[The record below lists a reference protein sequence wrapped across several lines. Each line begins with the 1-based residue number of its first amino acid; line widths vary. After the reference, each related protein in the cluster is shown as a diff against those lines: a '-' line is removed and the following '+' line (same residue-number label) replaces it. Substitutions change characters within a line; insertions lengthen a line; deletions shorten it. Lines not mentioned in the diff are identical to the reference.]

1 MKKVNY
7 FAIDIAKYISA
18 LLVVCIHTFP
28 LLDVSEPANTF
39 LIQAVCRIAVPFF
52 FAVSSFLFFSKIKAK
67 RGPNDP
73 ENLFQLKHYP
83 LSCLERSI
91 SAIYISVVA
100 FQRLCMDLCRT
111 LDL

>member
-52 FAVSSFLFFSKIKAK
+52 FAVSSFLFF
-67 RGPNDP
+67 
-73 ENLFQLKHYP
+73 
-83 LSCLERSI
+83 
-91 SAIYISVVA
+91 
-100 FQRLCMDLCRT
+100 
-111 LDL
+111 